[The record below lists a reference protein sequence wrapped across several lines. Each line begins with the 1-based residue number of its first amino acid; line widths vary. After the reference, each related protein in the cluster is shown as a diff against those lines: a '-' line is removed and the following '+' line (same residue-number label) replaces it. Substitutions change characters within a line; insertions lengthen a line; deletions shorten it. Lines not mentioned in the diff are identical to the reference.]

1 MAKKVAGSLSSII
14 TFFGVFE
21 VLILSNYG
29 LDLVFYDCFLLLEV
43 FGSLFDEENEV
54 WRWF

>member
-1 MAKKVAGSLSSII
+1 MAGSLSSII

-29 LDLVFYDCFLLLEV
+29 LDLVFYDCFVLLEV
-43 FGSLFDEENEV
+43 IRSLFDEEV
-54 WRWF
+54 DV